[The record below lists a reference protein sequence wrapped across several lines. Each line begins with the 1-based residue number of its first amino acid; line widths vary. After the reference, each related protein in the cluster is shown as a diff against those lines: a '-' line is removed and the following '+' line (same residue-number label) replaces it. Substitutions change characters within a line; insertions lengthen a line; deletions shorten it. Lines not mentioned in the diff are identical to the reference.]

1 VIEAE
6 WERDDESDLEQDNV
20 IEDLETTAQQDV
32 SAAQNVP
39 GLIRPTWKSKRQ
51 AEKLIVTVSTMKTR
65 RNKGNKNK

>member
-1 VIEAE
+1 VIEAQ

-32 SAAQNVP
+32 SAAHNVP
-39 GLIRPTWKSKRQ
+39 GLIRPTLRSKRQ

-65 RNKGNKNK
+65 RNKGHKNK

>member
-1 VIEAE
+1 VIEAQ

-39 GLIRPTWKSKRQ
+39 GLIQPTRKSKRQ
-51 AEKLIVTVSTMKTR
+51 AEMLIMMVSTMKTR
-65 RNKGNKNK
+65 KNKGIKNK